1 MPARVDAWGRE
12 ALYTPMAVIDLS
24 AVILYDDQDRILLQH
39 RTDDAPTFPGYWSFF
54 GGGVEPGETLEEAAV
69 REAYEELSYTLK
81 APSHWLSQ
89 RFSNAGRAY
98 AQHIFLEP
106 YDGAEL
112 ILGEGQAMKWFAP
125 NETGVLLMSAHASA
139 AVEALDRWLAW
150 ASVDVTG
157 EGD

>member
-1 MPARVDAWGRE
+1 
-12 ALYTPMAVIDLS
+12 MAVIDLS

-54 GGGVEPGETLEEAAV
+54 GGGVEPGETLEQAAV
-69 REAYEELSYTLK
+69 REAYEELSYALK
-81 APSHWLSQ
+81 APCHWLSQ

-125 NETGVLLMSAHASA
+125 NETGVLLMSAHARA
-139 AVEALDRWLAW
+139 AVEALARWLAW
-150 ASVDVTG
+150 ASADVTG